1 METLEAPSRQSIGL
15 PSINHMDADRVKR
28 EEVEYQRKRQAVSMS
43 SPLHPYGGPLH
54 LHINHQSSIAS
65 AVPGSLGGLL
75 SPPESRRTSGDE
87 KDSQRPTPRQS
98 LPSIHEALG
107 SEQPS
112 LSFSTTVPPPSS
124 ITSAPQHYP
133 APSANT
139 SPATQR
145 PRHSPSDLQHAG
157 QGPSNPFSHSR
168 SPFPP
173 TSQAGPPLPPQAQ
186 QESFPRAPYSEPRPP
201 YSTPQH
207 TQKLP
212 ALHPLKTA
220 PSPPTSAA
228 RPPYSSY
235 PPSAATYE
243 SAAPP
248 SAGPMSQHHPYSQY
262 PPGYPPSAQSAS
274 APNSAYPPA
283 SSTYSAPPRYPQ
295 QTWQDNAEM
304 ARLEEKKIGRASL
317 APYGESVKRH
327 LESFDL
333 EASLNEMADGSGNI
347 AEFSKIYRQRAHEN
361 QRIGLTPQSMPRLEE
376 VDDMLKQSERIH
388 MSLQRMRDVVF
399 NHHQASIVEP
409 PQDPRYRPVN
419 GYDDN
424 SSNYGDD
431 TKGLGGFA
439 GGDNKTR
446 KRGRAAPP
454 GRCHSCNRAETPEW
468 RRGPDGARTLCN
480 ACGLHY
486 AKLTRKM
493 GGKQA
498 MTHSNLRP
506 KSVDHGSPTIALG
519 TPLDWPDA
527 KKVAGQVRSWG
538 IEQLLAIWRNAK
550 AKERDAL
557 LWGDE
562 IEYLVVCY
570 DQNNR
575 KVRLSL
581 RQADILAALAN
592 DEKLLQQGGGVPDL
606 QAGNAEAKE
615 NPAPVFHPEF
625 GRFMLEATP
634 GKPWGIGFKDLLDVE
649 PNMKWRRTIAKDHM
663 AQTEF
668 PITLTTFPRLGSTD
682 CIVPSYPVS
691 GPKLR
696 SQFVPDEIANPHIR
710 FPTLAA
716 NIRWRRGR
724 KVQVNVPVFRDE
736 NTPWPWKDPTVNYDL
751 HNWPEDDDVR
761 NGAAKDNY
769 IHMDAMAFG
778 MGSCCLQITFQ
789 AKNIEE
795 GRKMYDQLSPI
806 APILLALTAATP
818 IYKGFLADTDVRW
831 NQISNAVDDRT
842 PEELGEKPLQN
853 DRWRLPKS
861 RYASNSTY
869 ISQDPRL
876 RPEYLDPDLIIDTDI
891 KKRLVEGGM
900 DDLLATHF
908 AHLFIR
914 DPIVVFA
921 EDLKE
926 LDLTKADHF
935 ENLQS
940 TNWQHMRFK
949 PPPAGS
955 DMGWRVEFRPMEIQI
970 TDFENAAFS
979 IFIVLLTRA
988 ILSFNLNF
996 YIPITLVSEN
1006 METAHIRDAVST
1018 QKFWFR
1024 KDPFST
1030 HKSSGTGTSTPAE
1043 TFSRPT
1049 TPTGPI
1055 EDEYTQM
1062 TINEVINGQ
1071 TTSDGDGFPGLIP
1084 LVESYLNSMN
1094 VDVETRCDLATYL
1107 DLIRKRANGTY
1118 WTAAKW
1124 IRHFVQSHPEYK
1136 KDSVVSDDITY
1147 DLVKAAEQITKSE
1160 GRDGL
1165 GVEMLGRRR

>member
-1 METLEAPSRQSIGL
+1 M
-15 PSINHMDADRVKR
+15 
-28 EEVEYQRKRQAVSMS
+28 
-43 SPLHPYGGPLH
+43 
-54 LHINHQSSIAS
+54 
-65 AVPGSLGGLL
+65 GLL
-75 SPPESRRTSGDE
+75 
-87 KDSQRPTPRQS
+87 
-98 LPSIHEALG
+98 
-107 SEQPS
+107 
-112 LSFSTTVPPPSS
+112 
-124 ITSAPQHYP
+124 
-133 APSANT
+133 
-139 SPATQR
+139 
-145 PRHSPSDLQHAG
+145 
-157 QGPSNPFSHSR
+157 
-168 SPFPP
+168 
-173 TSQAGPPLPPQAQ
+173 
-186 QESFPRAPYSEPRPP
+186 
-201 YSTPQH
+201 
-207 TQKLP
+207 
-212 ALHPLKTA
+212 
-220 PSPPTSAA
+220 
-228 RPPYSSY
+228 
-235 PPSAATYE
+235 
-243 SAAPP
+243 
-248 SAGPMSQHHPYSQY
+248 
-262 PPGYPPSAQSAS
+262 
-274 APNSAYPPA
+274 
-283 SSTYSAPPRYPQ
+283 
-295 QTWQDNAEM
+295 
-304 ARLEEKKIGRASL
+304 
-317 APYGESVKRH
+317 
-327 LESFDL
+327 
-333 EASLNEMADGSGNI
+333 
-347 AEFSKIYRQRAHEN
+347 
-361 QRIGLTPQSMPRLEE
+361 
-376 VDDMLKQSERIH
+376 
-388 MSLQRMRDVVF
+388 
-399 NHHQASIVEP
+399 
-409 PQDPRYRPVN
+409 
-419 GYDDN
+419 
-424 SSNYGDD
+424 
-431 TKGLGGFA
+431 
-439 GGDNKTR
+439 
-446 KRGRAAPP
+446 
-454 GRCHSCNRAETPEW
+454 
-468 RRGPDGARTLCN
+468 
-480 ACGLHY
+480 
-486 AKLTRKM
+486 
-493 GGKQA
+493 
-498 MTHSNLRP
+498 
-506 KSVDHGSPTIALG
+506 ALG
-519 TPLDWPDA
+519 TPLDWPEA
-527 KKVAGQVRSWG
+527 KKVADQVRSWG

-550 AKERDAL
+550 GKERDAL
-557 LWGDE
+557 RWGDE
-562 IEYLVVCY
+562 VEYLVVCY
-570 DQNNR
+570 DEENR

-592 DEKLLQQGGGVPDL
+592 DEKLLQQGSGVPDL
-606 QAGNAEAKE
+606 QTGDAAAKE
-615 NPAPVFHPEF
+615 NPPPVFHPEF

-649 PNMKWRRTIAKDHM
+649 PNMKSRRRIAKDHM
-663 AQTEF
+663 DSTEF
-668 PITLTTFPRLGSTD
+668 PITLTTFPRLGSAD

-724 KVQVNVPVFRDE
+724 KVQVNVPVFKDE

-751 HNWPEDDDVR
+751 HQWPEDDDVR
-761 NGAAKDNY
+761 NGAAPDNF

-789 AKNIEE
+789 AKNVEE
-795 GRKMYDQLSPI
+795 GRTMYDQLSPLG
-806 APILLALTAATP
+806 PILLALTAATP

-831 NQISNAVDDRT
+831 NQISRSVDDRT

-876 RPEYLDPDLIIDTDI
+876 RPEYLDPDLIVDEAI

-921 EDLKE
+921 EDLEE

-979 IFIVLLTRA
+979 IFMVLLTRT

-1006 METAHIRDAVST
+1006 METAHARDAVST

-1024 KDPFST
+1024 KNPFGS
-1030 HKSSGTGTSTPAE
+1030 HSGSRSNGATGPSTPAA
-1043 TFSRPT
+1043 SRPA
-1049 TPTGPI
+1049 TPGPLGPV
-1055 EDEYTQM
+1055 EDEYEQM

-1071 TTSDGDGFPGLIP
+1071 SSTTDGGFPGLIP

-1124 IRHFVQSHPEYK
+1124 IRHFVHTHPRYQ
-1136 KDSVVSDDITY
+1136 KDSVVDEEIAF
-1147 DLVKAAEQITKSE
+1147 DLVKAAERITRQE

-1165 GVEMLGRRR
+1165 GAEMLGRRR